1 MLPKQDAFLEDLFRK
16 CVNDL
21 ILYATAT
28 LGDGT
33 RAKDVKI
40 REVIFFIIFLLYIFL
55 AHNGCGQ
62 IFP

>member
-1 MLPKQDAFLEDLFRK
+1 MLPEQDAFLEDLFRK

-33 RAKDVKI
+33 RAKDVK
-40 REVIFFIIFLLYIFL
+40 
-55 AHNGCGQ
+55 
-62 IFP
+62 